1 MMRPDVPDGRGV
13 YGVSCGSA
21 AVTMLQQWVLREMLR
36 FCREMLRRLQAER
49 RKHAVS
55 AETCGVL
62 TGDYRGM
69 NRNKQYDSCSK
80 VLKTASG
87 TLGEV
92 RRCSLPT
99 LAKQFELWLY

>member
-1 MMRPDVPDGRGV
+1 
-13 YGVSCGSA
+13 
-21 AVTMLQQWVLREMLR
+21 
-36 FCREMLRRLQAER
+36 
-49 RKHAVS
+49 
-55 AETCGVL
+55 
-62 TGDYRGM
+62 M

-87 TLGEV
+87 ALGEV